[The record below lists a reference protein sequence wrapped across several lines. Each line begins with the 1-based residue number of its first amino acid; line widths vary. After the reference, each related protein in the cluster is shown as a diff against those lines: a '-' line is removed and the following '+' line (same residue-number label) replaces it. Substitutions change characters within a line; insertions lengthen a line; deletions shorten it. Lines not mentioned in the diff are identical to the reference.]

1 MPGPRRG
8 GGVGQARR
16 LRSGA
21 RSAAG
26 FIGPPWKVVRKLFI
40 NKDNNVMERLNRS
53 EVYADYRP
61 SILELATLSNDEDGT
76 CRVLEDLFSIASEQ
90 QVFPAGIAMRR

>member
-1 MPGPRRG
+1 
-8 GGVGQARR
+8 
-16 LRSGA
+16 
-21 RSAAG
+21 
-26 FIGPPWKVVRKLFI
+26 
-40 NKDNNVMERLNRS
+40 MERLNRS

-76 CRVLEDLFSIASEQ
+76 RRVLEDLFSIASEQ